1 MTYYLKIPGSTSNLG
16 PGFDS
21 IGMAVNRYLY
31 LSFEVSTEWSIQ
43 FIEHPELL
51 PNFQDNLIYIAAM
64 HTSGLFKKELPPL
77 EINMHSEIP
86 LARGLGSSAA
96 AIVAGIE
103 IADIVLCL
111 HLTKREKAHIA
122 SRLEGHPDNTT
133 ASLYGGVTI
142 STHSEAET
150 DTLVCEASNI
160 ELIAMIPETELETKK
175 SRQVLPK
182 TLPFSEAIKGS
193 SVGNLLVAAI
203 LQNDWLLAGKMME
216 SDIFHQP
223 FREVLIPDL
232 PRITAFG
239 KTIGVFGTA
248 LSGAGPTI
256 VSIVPKNSGKSFS
269 KLFEEAFPKY
279 RYSVLKPVNHGVTF
293 LDSFP
298 KEVFE
303 SISSSHLYQ

>member
-1 MTYYLKIPGSTSNLG
+1 MTNYLKVPGSTSNLG

-31 LSFEVSTEWSIQ
+31 LSFKVSKEWSIQ
-43 FIEHPELL
+43 FIEHPDWL
-51 PNFQDNLIYIAAM
+51 PNYKDNLIYIAAM
-64 HTSGLFKKELPPL
+64 HTSELFQSELPPL
-77 EINMHSEIP
+77 DIKMHSEIP

-103 IADIVLCL
+103 IADVVLSL
-111 HLTKREKAHIA
+111 QLSMKEKAHIA

-133 ASLYGGVTI
+133 ASLYGGITI
-142 STHSEAET
+142 SMHSEAET

-182 TLPFSEAIKGS
+182 NLPFSEAIRGS

-223 FREVLIPDL
+223 YRESLIPDL

-256 VSIVPKNSGKSFS
+256 ISIVPKNSGESYA
-269 KLFEEAFPKY
+269 KLLEEAFPKY
-279 RYSVLKPVNHGVTF
+279 RYSVLRPVNHGVAF
-293 LDSFP
+293 LESFP
-298 KEVFE
+298 KEILE
-303 SISSSHLYQ
+303 AISSHPF